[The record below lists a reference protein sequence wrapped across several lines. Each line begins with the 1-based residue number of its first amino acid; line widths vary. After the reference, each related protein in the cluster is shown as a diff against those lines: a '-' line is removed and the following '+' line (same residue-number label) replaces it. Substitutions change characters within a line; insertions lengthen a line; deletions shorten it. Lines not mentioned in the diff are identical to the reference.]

1 VDRGSVLKTLEM
13 ADPEEMAEAHQS
25 GAQRSVPELVKEIT
39 AQSAALARKELEL
52 AEAEL
57 TIKGKRA
64 GFGAG
69 MFGAA
74 SLLGLFALGTLTAAA
89 ILALTIV
96 LPGWASALIV
106 AGVYLGLAGIAALIG
121 GIQLRRAR
129 PLPPAQAA
137 ESVKDD
143 VEWIRAHAERGRQ

>member
-1 VDRGSVLKTLEM
+1 
-13 ADPEEMAEAHQS
+13 MAETQETETQ
-25 GAQRSVPELVKEIT
+25 GAGAERSVPELIKEIT

-64 GFGAG
+64 GLGAG
-69 MFGAA
+69 MFGGAG
-74 SLLGLFALGTLTAAA
+74 LLGLFGLAPLTAAA
-89 ILALTIV
+89 ILALAIV

-106 AGVYLGLAGIAALIG
+106 AGVYLGLAGITALFG
-121 GIQLRRAR
+121 GIQLRRAT
-129 PLPPAQAA
+129 PLPPTQAA

-143 VEWIRAHAERGRQ
+143 VEWMKAHGERGRQ

>member
-1 VDRGSVLKTLEM
+1 M
-13 ADPEEMAEAHQS
+13 ADSEEMAQTQET
-25 GAQRSVPELVKEIT
+25 GTERSVPALVKQIT

-52 AEAEL
+52 AEAEM

-64 GFGAG
+64 GLGAG
-69 MFGAA
+69 MFGGA
-74 SLLGLFALGTLTAAA
+74 GLFGLFGLGTLTVAA

-106 AGVYLGLAGIAALIG
+106 AGVYLGLAGIAALVG
-121 GIQLRRAR
+121 GIELRRAK
-129 PLPPAQAA
+129 PFPPTQAA

-143 VEWIRAHAERGRQ
+143 VEWIKAHAGRGRQ

>member
-1 VDRGSVLKTLEM
+1 
-13 ADPEEMAEAHQS
+13 
-25 GAQRSVPELVKEIT
+25 
-39 AQSAALARKELEL
+39 
-52 AEAEL
+52 
-57 TIKGKRA
+57 
-64 GFGAG
+64 